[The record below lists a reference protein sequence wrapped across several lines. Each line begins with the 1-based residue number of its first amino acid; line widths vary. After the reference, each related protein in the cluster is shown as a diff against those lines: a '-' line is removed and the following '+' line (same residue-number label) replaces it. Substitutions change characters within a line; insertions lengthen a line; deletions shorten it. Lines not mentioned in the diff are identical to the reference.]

1 MEENINATNGGN
13 PGAEG
18 NNANG
23 MNNHEGQGN
32 VQEGAQGAQNDTGT
46 AKTYNEKEFQSEVD
60 KRVTE
65 ALKTAQEKWQTDYDK
80 KIQNERDE
88 AARLAKMSTEERAK
102 AEFDKQKEAFDK
114 ERESYNRERLEFECT
129 KQLAAESL
137 PVEFASMLTGTD
149 ADVTKSNIETF
160 KSSFMKAV
168 EAAVTERLKGSPPKT
183 QTQTNTE
190 TDPFLMGF
198 GK

>member
-1 MEENINATNGGN
+1 MGENINATGGDFA
-13 PGAEG
+13 GVE
-18 NNANG
+18 NNNTTAADNR
-23 MNNHEGQGN
+23 EGQSN
-32 VQEGAQGAQNDTGT
+32 IQEGAQGAQNDTGT
-46 AKTYNEKEFQSEVD
+46 AKTYSEKELQAETD
-60 KRVTE
+60 RRVTE
-65 ALKTAQEKWQTDYDK
+65 ALKTAQSKWQADYEK

-137 PVEFASMLTGTD
+137 PVEFASMLTGKD

-168 EAAVTERLKGSPPKT
+168 EVAVTERLKGSPPKT